1 MGAHFIKY
9 FEYLTYDLNMVCLV
23 RNWNI
28 PEFYLSIIK
37 KDKNNNISL
46 KSTNRYETP
55 EILTGIMTFLALSSD
70 NFFYPK

>member
-1 MGAHFIKY
+1 
-9 FEYLTYDLNMVCLV
+9 MVCLV

-46 KSTNRYETP
+46 EPTNRYETP